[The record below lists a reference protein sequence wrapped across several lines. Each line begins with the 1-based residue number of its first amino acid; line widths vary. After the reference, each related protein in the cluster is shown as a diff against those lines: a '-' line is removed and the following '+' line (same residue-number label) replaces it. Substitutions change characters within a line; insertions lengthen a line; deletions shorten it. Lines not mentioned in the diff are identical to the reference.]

1 MPHHPYVNL
10 LAVVVAALAAWI
22 LGALWYSP
30 LLFAKA
36 WVKAHALT
44 DEQLEGMKKK
54 AGPAYILSF
63 IGFLVMAFVFSHIVH
78 LTHGGGL
85 HWGALLGFGLWLG
98 FAAPIGLM
106 NMLYTN
112 KRPATFVIDAG
123 YQLVYLIV
131 MGMIL
136 AAW

>member
-1 MPHHPYVNL
+1 
-10 LAVVVAALAAWI
+10 
-22 LGALWYSP
+22 
-30 LLFAKA
+30 
-36 WVKAHALT
+36 
-44 DEQLEGMKKK
+44 
-54 AGPAYILSF
+54 
-63 IGFLVMAFVFSHIVH
+63 MAFVFSHIVH